1 MRNNIVRRFFLILIK
16 GYQKVFSFDHGLL
29 GKIFPNTRYCK
40 FTPTCSEYGYTAV
53 EKYGV
58 VKGGWIFLKRF
69 VRCNPWTQTGKYDPV
84 P

>member
-1 MRNNIVRRFFLILIK
+1 MIFRKIFLIIIK
-16 GYQKVFSFDHGLL
+16 AYQKVFSFDHGLM

-40 FTPTCSEYGYTAV
+40 FTPTCSEYGYGAI

-58 VKGGWIFLKRF
+58 FKGGWFFAKRF
-69 VRCNPWTQTGKYDPV
+69 VRCNPWTEAGRYDPV